1 MKIVEFS
8 DYKIVKCCACDHELR
23 VPDYADEMNIVCP
36 KCGRAITIR
45 EPKHNDVVS
54 KVAEPN

>member
-8 DYKIVKCCACDHELR
+8 EYTIVRCCSCDHEFR
-23 VPDYADEMNIVCP
+23 VPDCRDGMTIVCP

-45 EPKHNDVVS
+45 EPKHNDVVC